1 MRQYGNAQ
9 GCKVRDGWK
18 VPNRRKKKKLR
29 QEEKKHTKNTGHDA
43 DIDASVTQHALP
55 VKWFARAITLQELHW
70 VGGKL
75 LGIGVEYIFAV
86 LKRLSGRKEMGWGG
100 VG

>member
-70 VGGKL
+70 VGSEL